1 MSGGKFLALLLLA
14 SFAVSPAYGDV
25 ILERD
30 APYGPDVALF
40 SDGMVLQ
47 RELPVPIFGR
57 ADAGEQVTV
66 TFNGQQKMTTTAGD
80 GTWRVDLDPMTAG
93 GPFTMTI
100 VGNNAIVIND
110 VRVGEVWIASGQSN
124 MTLHRVKRDVL
135 EANPAIRT
143 LRSRDWN
150 DKPGIV
156 PYTFAERLQQALGV
170 PVGILNLATGGTNVL
185 MWLGDT
191 AASDPDPEVP
201 PYLTYDAGYYY
212 KKLVK
217 PLQPFRFRGVI
228 WWQGEAD
235 YKRPQRHRTLFPAAI
250 RSWRNEWGFG
260 DFPWISVQT
269 PTGRGL
275 KVGQAPDALPAN
287 PSAEDSS
294 AFMRHTY
301 LRSLEQFPKTSVV
314 TSLDLEG
321 GIHPIDPEAYA
332 ERLADHAL
340 ALVYGESLPYS
351 GPLYASM
358 SIEGS
363 SIRIHYRA
371 GTANGLIAQGGPLQG
386 FAISGDGVNWFW
398 ANATIDGDE
407 VVLSSASVPSPI
419 AARYAWWGRPTWANL
434 FNGAGLT
441 AAPFATDVTPGEF

>member
-1 MSGGKFLALLLLA
+1 MA
-14 SFAVSPAYGDV
+14 
-25 ILERD
+25 
-30 APYGPDVALF
+30 
-40 SDGMVLQ
+40 
-47 RELPVPIFGR
+47 
-57 ADAGEQVTV
+57 
-66 TFNGQQKMTTTAGD
+66 
-80 GTWRVDLDPMTAG
+80 AG
-93 GPFTMTI
+93 GPFTMT
-100 VGNNAIVIND
+100 VEGNNTIVIND

-124 MTLHRVKRDVL
+124 MTLHRIKKSVL
-135 EANPAIRT
+135 ERT
-143 LRSRDWN
+143 RRSERSGTGTGTTS
-150 DKPGIV
+150 PEAS
-156 PYTFAERLQQALGV
+156 PYTFAERLQTSLGV

-185 MWLGDT
+185 MWLGET
-191 AASDPDPEVP
+191 AMTDPDPEVP
-201 PYLTYDAGYYY
+201 PYLIADWGYYY
-212 KKLVK
+212 QKLVK

-275 KVGQAPDALPAN
+275 KVGETPDALPTN

-301 LRSLEQFPKTSVV
+301 LRSLEQFPATSVV

-321 GIHPIDPEAYA
+321 GIHPVDPEAYA
-332 ERLADHAL
+332 ERLADQAL
-340 ALVYGESLPYS
+340 ALVYGQNVAYS
-351 GPLYASM
+351 GPLYSSM

-371 GTANGLIAQGGPLQG
+371 GTADGLVAQGGPLHG

-398 ANATIDGDE
+398 ADAAIDGSE
-407 VVLSSASVPSPI
+407 VVLSSASVPSPV
-419 AARYAWWGRPTWANL
+419 AARYAWGSHPTWANL

-441 AAPFATDVTPGEF
+441 AASFATDVTPGEY